1 MGVQNGR
8 FARFGMNRNPLARKN
23 SWMKFKFS
31 ILYIA
36 FTDNIVVWLFW
47 VWLILSREHSENV
60 PFLRTYN
67 DGAEILSNRDI
78 HKHTLLAILASDFST
93 LKQRKQ
99 SPTKCRQWRF
109 NWEFLGFSSDALLCS
124 KFAQKGRYHI
134 KPLEVGSLIL
144 IESNILF
151 QMDYLVFTEYS
162 LWCR

>member
-1 MGVQNGR
+1 MNCEHMGVQNGR

-47 VWLILSREHSENV
+47 VWLILSREHSQNV

-99 SPTKCRQWRF
+99 SPTKCHQWRF
-109 NWEFLGFSSDALLCS
+109 NWEFRGFSSDALLCS

-134 KPLEVGSLIL
+134 KAPEVTS
-144 IESNILF
+144 
-151 QMDYLVFTEYS
+151 
-162 LWCR
+162 